1 MSAPPP
7 PETPTNPALAA
18 EARIARTAVTVFPLL
33 VLVAGVVGYLTP
45 STFTPLAPSV
55 PYLLGLIMFCMG
67 LTLTP
72 PDLASVAKRP
82 WAVVLGIVARRQI
95 AASGGRQTGDGVA
108 LTAVIIGAFIIVV
121 WVAYW
126 VAIALTDLRSP
137 WGYL

>member
-1 MSAPPP
+1 MSRWLVTAIPSWLLLAGLIVLICGAAVLIQGIDYFH
-7 PETPTNPALAA
+7 NPQTRSFVISLGPDEAA
-18 EARIARTAVTVFPLL
+18 
-33 VLVAGVVGYLTP
+33 LVA
-45 STFTPLAPSV
+45 S
-55 PYLLGLIMFCMG
+55 LLGLLCVGVGG
-67 LTLTP
+67 LVGL
-72 PDLASVAKRP
+72 
-82 WAVVLGIVARRQI
+82 VLGIVARRQI